1 MLISY
6 NRRFGGRAMI
16 CKIEFVDV
24 RFAPIEVMTGQP
36 LAEVLTVQN
45 SPVLFGCRTGLC
57 GTCVVGVEGDVG
69 EASAAELEILELYAT
84 GNPLARLACQLQVRG
99 DVVLTSVLS

>member
-1 MLISY
+1 M
-6 NRRFGGRAMI
+6 
-16 CKIEFVDV
+16 CKIEFVDG
-24 RFAPIEVMTGQP
+24 RFAPIEVIARQP

-57 GTCVVGVEGDVG
+57 GSCVVEVAGAVDAPNTE
-69 EASAAELEILELYAT
+69 ELEILELYAA

-99 DVVLTSVLS
+99 DVVMASIQS

>member
-1 MLISY
+1 M
-6 NRRFGGRAMI
+6 M
-16 CKIEFVDV
+16 CKIEFTDA
-24 RFAPIEVMTGQP
+24 RFAPLAIAAGQG

-57 GTCVVGVEGDVG
+57 GTCVVGAAGDLG
-69 EASAAELEILELYAT
+69 AASIEELEILELYAM

-99 DVVLTSVLS
+99 DVVLTSIVP

>member
-1 MLISY
+1 M
-6 NRRFGGRAMI
+6 
-16 CKIEFVDV
+16 CKIEFGDA
-24 RFAPIEVMTGQP
+24 RFAPLAIAVGQE

-69 EASAAELEILELYAT
+69 EASIDELEILELYAS

-99 DVVLTSVLS
+99 DVVLTSVQV

>member
-1 MLISY
+1 M
-6 NRRFGGRAMI
+6 M
-16 CKIEFVDV
+16 CKIKFEDT
-24 RFAPIEVMTGQP
+24 RFTPLEITAGQG

-45 SPVLFGCRTGLC
+45 SPVLFACRTGLC
-57 GTCVVGVEGDVG
+57 GTCVVGVVGDVG
-69 EASAAELEILELYAT
+69 EASIGELEILELYAT

>member
-1 MLISY
+1 M
-6 NRRFGGRAMI
+6 M
-16 CKIEFVDV
+16 CKIKFGDV
-24 RFAPIEVMTGQP
+24 RFTPLEIEAGQG

-57 GTCVVGVEGDVG
+57 GTCVVSVAGDVG
-69 EASAAELEILELYAT
+69 EASIEELEILELYAT

-99 DVVLTSVLS
+99 DVVLTSILS

>member
-1 MLISY
+1 M
-6 NRRFGGRAMI
+6 M
-16 CKIEFVDV
+16 CKIKFTDA
-24 RFAPIEVMTGQP
+24 RFTPLDIEAGQE

-69 EASAAELEILELYAT
+69 EASIEELEILELYAM

-99 DVVLTSVLS
+99 DVVLTSMRS